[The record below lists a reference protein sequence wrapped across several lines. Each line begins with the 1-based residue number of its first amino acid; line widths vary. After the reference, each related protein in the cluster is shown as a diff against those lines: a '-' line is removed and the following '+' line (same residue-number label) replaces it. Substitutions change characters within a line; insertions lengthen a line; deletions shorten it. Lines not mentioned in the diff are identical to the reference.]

1 MAGVPGAPVLP
12 PRAPQL
18 AYAADPGSITEW
30 LLLDSATSDEDADIA
45 MQIEAIS
52 NRMATL
58 PAVAAPEYA
67 TETSKLKD
75 E

>member
-30 LLLDSATSDEDADIA
+30 LLLDSASDEDADIA

-52 NRMATL
+52 NRMTVL

-75 E
+75 A